1 VVAAGAWQRGH
12 CGRAPDCTALLLIL
26 VGDLTA
32 GFHEIGLQPV
42 QRAHIDTDV
51 IENRIHECQLG
62 RSGPAWLVDDAQ
74 QFLQVGAASEAGKC
88 IGDALDRLL
97 QLVDVMRRFLVTA
110 AILALVVTVVTIA
123 LFAVTVFA
131 IVVVIA
137 LVFAIV
143 VVAALVV
150 LVVVVVLVLVFSCH
164 DISPE

>member
-1 VVAAGAWQRGH
+1 
-12 CGRAPDCTALLLIL
+12 

-32 GFHEIGLQPV
+32 GFHKIGLQPV

-131 IVVVIA
+131 VTVFAIVVVIA